1 MKYTITAPQ
10 RGHIAGQA
18 IDLPASKS
26 LSNRALIL
34 QGLTEGAEE
43 LTHLSDCDDTQVM
56 LRAFAHPDAD
66 TIDIGA
72 AGTSMRFLT
81 AYLATR
87 EGRTVTLTGSER
99 MRRRPIGVLVEAL
112 RQLGARI
119 DYVEQEG
126 FPPLRISGRR
136 LSGGKV
142 EIDGSISSQYISA
155 LVMIAPTLERG
166 LLLRFKGEV
175 TSVPYIRMTLGM
187 MAERG
192 VHSCFMDNELEVRP
206 QRYVARPYSVESD
219 WSASS
224 YWYEMVA
231 LSELREVHLLGL
243 QEESLQGD
251 SRIAEYFR
259 ELGVESRFETGGVT
273 LERTGE
279 APASVRWDLS
289 GQPDLAQTL
298 IATCCGLGVH
308 FDICGLK
315 TLRIKETDRI
325 AALQTELR
333 RLGYV
338 LGVEGDERMTWDGT
352 RCTPDPRPVILTY
365 EDHRMAMSLA
375 PLCAVLPGQALEVDS
390 PGVVSKSYPAFWE
403 HLRGAGYGVTENS

>member
-1 MKYTITAPQ
+1 VKYTITAPQ

-206 QRYVARPYSVESD
+206 QRYEARPYSVESD

-259 ELGVESRFETGGVT
+259 ELGVESRFVADGVM

-338 LGVEGDERMTWDGT
+338 LGVEGDERMTWDGS
-352 RCTPDPRPVILTY
+352 R
-365 EDHRMAMSLA
+365 
-375 PLCAVLPGQALEVDS
+375 
-390 PGVVSKSYPAFWE
+390 
-403 HLRGAGYGVTENS
+403 